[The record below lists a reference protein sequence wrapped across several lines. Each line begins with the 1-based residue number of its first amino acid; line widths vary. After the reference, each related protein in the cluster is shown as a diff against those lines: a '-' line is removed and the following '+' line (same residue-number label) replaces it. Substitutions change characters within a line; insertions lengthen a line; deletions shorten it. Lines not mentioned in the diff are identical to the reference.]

1 MDAIQASGCLD
12 TSLLLSCG
20 DVSKRDQNE
29 GFFRSE
35 ILFSA
40 VIFGTPLAF
49 HFFLLKQQIRGLH
62 SNLYTERFIIHGM
75 LHH

>member
-12 TSLLLSCG
+12 TFLLLSCR
-20 DVSKRDQNE
+20 DVSKRDQNQD
-29 GFFRSE
+29 FFRSE

-49 HFFLLKQQIRGLH
+49 HFFSVKTT
-62 SNLYTERFIIHGM
+62 NLRFTQ
-75 LHH
+75 

>member
-12 TSLLLSCG
+12 TFLLLSCG
-20 DVSKRDQNE
+20 DVRKRDQNQD
-29 GFFRSE
+29 FFRSE

-49 HFFLLKQQIRGLH
+49 LFFFR
-62 SNLYTERFIIHGM
+62 
-75 LHH
+75 